1 MGKMASWVVFWVAL
15 AFSWQV
21 YSFHAKTGR
30 KRCAASHLKVMTM
43 QEGHSRSSVHL
54 KRSSASISEEIAD
67 LYRTWNNAVI
77 LSALSPLLM
86 PNVAHAADEATFAPV
101 GTFGGSN
108 LSLHFTL
115 GLYVLTLPGLY
126 SLVTRSVKTK
136 PVRKVYDIPGPANP
150 SAKPLRQT
158 AAEVMAYFKSMNY
171 EVVAAEEVITFRGVI
186 SRSNSQAFFLTF
198 CTFMGLGSLGLVLS
212 TISPDLVGGKAYLLT
227 LLSPYAGFY
236 YWKNAQRTDEVQI
249 KIETSDDDQVTSIIS
264 LGGKED
270 LERFSK
276 TLQLPERGKVYVK
289 GMFDDFEEG
298 EASVE
303 SSPIPVT
310 TEFAPTPVTL
320 EAGDDVMEDEAEE

>member
-1 MGKMASWVVFWVAL
+1 MSLQKL
-15 AFSWQV
+15 
-21 YSFHAKTGR
+21 
-30 KRCAASHLKVMTM
+30 TM
-43 QEGHSRSSVHL
+43 NSERSDDKGEHIRSSNGEKASAMWKGIIAL
-54 KRSSASISEEIAD
+54 SS
-67 LYRTWNNAVI
+67 
-77 LSALSPLLM
+77 LSPLAD
-86 PNVAHAADEATFAPV
+86 PGIVEAADSAVPV
-101 GTFGGSN
+101 GQFGGSN
-108 LSLHFTL
+108 VSLYFTL
-115 GLYVLTLPGLY
+115 ALYVLTLPGLY

-186 SRSNSQAFFLTF
+186 GRSNSQAFFLTF
-198 CTFMGLGSLGLVLS
+198 CTFMGLGSLGLVLQ
-212 TISPDLVGGKAYLLT
+212 TISPDLIGGKAYLLT

-249 KIETSDDDQVTSIIS
+249 KIETSDDDTVTSIIS

-298 EASVE
+298 SE
-303 SSPIPVT
+303 SLQTPSAVAVPV
-310 TEFAPTPVTL
+310 PSSVTL
-320 EAGDDVMEDEAEE
+320 EAGDDLVEGDEE

>member
-1 MGKMASWVVFWVAL
+1 MSLQKL
-15 AFSWQV
+15 
-21 YSFHAKTGR
+21 
-30 KRCAASHLKVMTM
+30 TM
-43 QEGHSRSSVHL
+43 NSERSDDKGEHIRSSNGEKASAMWKGIIAL
-54 KRSSASISEEIAD
+54 SS
-67 LYRTWNNAVI
+67 
-77 LSALSPLLM
+77 LSPLAD
-86 PNVAHAADEATFAPV
+86 PGIVEAADSAVPV
-101 GTFGGSN
+101 GQFGGSN
-108 LSLHFTL
+108 VSLYFTL
-115 GLYVLTLPGLY
+115 ALYVLTLPGLY

-186 SRSNSQAFFLTF
+186 GRSNSQAFFLTL
-198 CTFMGLGSLGLVLS
+198 CTFMGLGSLGLVLQ
-212 TISPDLVGGKAYLLT
+212 TISPDLIGGKAYLLT

-249 KIETSDDDQVTSIIS
+249 KIETSDDDTVTSIIS

-298 EASVE
+298 SE
-303 SSPIPVT
+303 SLQTPSAVAVPV
-310 TEFAPTPVTL
+310 PSSVTL
-320 EAGDDVMEDEAEE
+320 EAGDDLVEGDEE